1 MRVARAATC
10 AIIRPQAFRR
20 IASKPLADPLI
31 ALLHKRMSRVPQ
43 SQFDLPNTDAPKN
56 DVTLPPPRLRPK
68 EDFDEFAA
76 APEALPQSGREG
88 LPPSYRMRADR
99 HYIDRMSDSMGM
111 PVRLV
116 PVDQIDLI
124 EPTEDQASPG
134 DALIKSIATHGVLQ
148 PMLVAKQ
155 DHRYR
160 LIAGRRRLAAAIAT
174 GLTSVPCL
182 VHDLG
187 EAEFAALAEAE
198 NVRGDRPESSGVAV
212 PSNIAEILREIAS
225 DLVHLERSAA
235 LLRRPSSGFAF
246 QKTAVDLVAA
256 QAWRTAWVANA
267 VTLGL
272 GEQRPARRARQLDSI
287 VDRVSQGF
295 EPELRLCGGQLQ
307 TNIAASAAIDGALG
321 ELVLTGAILAT
332 LCQLEEFVEPSIEV
346 RSTAADKD
354 FVVVEVLQPHV
365 PVAPDVV
372 QAFASSAAPA
382 KGHVIV
388 ALAGSVL
395 RLVTAQYRGSTEL
408 IAEGGGGVVRC
419 SFRV

>member
-1 MRVARAATC
+1 
-10 AIIRPQAFRR
+10 
-20 IASKPLADPLI
+20 
-31 ALLHKRMSRVPQ
+31 MSRVSQ
-43 SQFDLPNTDAPKN
+43 SQYDLSNTDVPKN
-56 DVTLPPPRLRPK
+56 DLTLPPPRLRPK

-76 APEALPQSGREG
+76 PEALPQSGREG
-88 LPPSYRMRADR
+88 LPQSYRMRADR
-99 HYIDRMSDSMGM
+99 HYIDRMSDSVGM

-116 PVDQIDLI
+116 AVDQIEQI
-124 EPTEDQASPG
+124 EPIEDQTPPG
-134 DALIKSIATHGVLQ
+134 EALTKSIAAHGVLQ
-148 PMLVAKQ
+148 PLLVTKQ
-155 DHRYR
+155 DTRYK
-160 LIAGRRRLAAAIAT
+160 LIAGRRRLAAAIAA

-187 EAEFAALAEAE
+187 DAEAAVLAEAE
-198 NVRGDRPESSGVAV
+198 NVRGDRPESAAGSAV
-212 PSNIAEILREIAS
+212 PGNIAEILREIAS

-235 LLRRPSSGFAF
+235 LLRRPSSGLVF
-246 QKTAVDLVAA
+246 QKTAVDLIAA

-287 VDRVSQGF
+287 VDRVAQGF

-321 ELVLTGAILAT
+321 ELALTGAILAT
-332 LCQLEEFVEPSIEV
+332 LSQLEEFIEPSIEV
-346 RSTAADKD
+346 RSTTSDKD

-365 PVAPDVV
+365 PVAPDVA
-372 QAFASSAAPA
+372 QAFADSAAPT
-382 KGHVIV
+382 KGHVVV

-395 RLVTAQYRGSTEL
+395 RSVTAQYRGSTEL
-408 IAEGGGGVVRC
+408 IAEGGGSVVRS

>member
-1 MRVARAATC
+1 
-10 AIIRPQAFRR
+10 
-20 IASKPLADPLI
+20 
-31 ALLHKRMSRVPQ
+31 MSRVSQ
-43 SQFDLPNTDAPKN
+43 SQYDLPNTDVPKN
-56 DVTLPPPRLRPK
+56 DLTLPPPLLRPK
-68 EDFDEFAA
+68 EDVDEFA
-76 APEALPQSGREG
+76 APEALPESGREG

-99 HYIDRMSDSMGM
+99 HYIDRMSDSVGM

-116 PVDQIDLI
+116 PVDQIEQI
-124 EPTEDQASPG
+124 EPIEDQTPPG
-134 DALIKSIATHGVLQ
+134 DALTKSIAAHGVLQ
-148 PMLVAKQ
+148 PLLVIKQ
-155 DHRYR
+155 DSRYK
-160 LIAGRRRLAAAIAT
+160 LIAGRRRLAAAIVA

-182 VHDLG
+182 VHDLS
-187 EAEFAALAEAE
+187 EAEAAVLAEAE
-198 NVRGDRPESSGVAV
+198 NVRGDRPESAAGSAV
-212 PSNIAEILREIAS
+212 PANIAEILREIAS
-225 DLVHLERSAA
+225 GLVHLERSAA
-235 LLRRPSSGFAF
+235 LLRRSSSGFVF

-321 ELVLTGAILAT
+321 ELALTGAILAT
-332 LCQLEEFVEPSIEV
+332 LSQLEEFIEPSIEV
-346 RSTAADKD
+346 RSTTSDKD

-365 PVAPDVV
+365 PVAPDVA
-372 QAFASSAAPA
+372 QAFVDSAAPA
-382 KGHVIV
+382 KGHVVV

-395 RLVTAQYRGSTEL
+395 RSVTAQYRGSTEL
-408 IAEGGGGVVRC
+408 ITEGSGSVVRS

>member
-1 MRVARAATC
+1 
-10 AIIRPQAFRR
+10 
-20 IASKPLADPLI
+20 
-31 ALLHKRMSRVPQ
+31 MSRVSQ
-43 SQFDLPNTDAPKN
+43 SQYDVPNTDVPKN
-56 DVTLPPPRLRPK
+56 DLTLPPPRLRPK

-76 APEALPQSGREG
+76 PETPQSGREG

-99 HYIDRMSDSMGM
+99 HYIDRMSDSVGM

-116 PVDQIDLI
+116 PVDQI
-124 EPTEDQASPG
+124 EPIEDQTPPG
-134 DALIKSIATHGVLQ
+134 DALTKSIAAHGVLQ
-148 PMLVAKQ
+148 PLLVAKQ
-155 DHRYR
+155 DSQYK
-160 LIAGRRRLAAAIAT
+160 LIAGRRRLAAAIAV

-182 VHDLG
+182 VHDLS
-187 EAEFAALAEAE
+187 EAEAAVLADAE
-198 NVRGDRPESSGVAV
+198 NIRGDRPRSAVGGAV

-235 LLRRPSSGFAF
+235 LLRRPSTGFVF

-272 GEQRPARRARQLDSI
+272 GEQRPARRARQLDLI
-287 VDRVSQGF
+287 VDRVAQGF

-321 ELVLTGAILAT
+321 ELALTGAILAT
-332 LCQLEEFVEPSIEV
+332 LSQLEEFIEPSIEV
-346 RSTAADKD
+346 RSTTTDKD

-365 PVAPDVV
+365 PVAPDVA
-372 QAFASSAAPA
+372 QAFSDSAAPT
-382 KGHVIV
+382 KGHVVV

-395 RLVTAQYRGSTEL
+395 RSVTAQYRGSSEL
-408 IAEGGGGVVRC
+408 ISEGGGSIVR
-419 SFRV
+419 STFRV

>member
-1 MRVARAATC
+1 
-10 AIIRPQAFRR
+10 
-20 IASKPLADPLI
+20 
-31 ALLHKRMSRVPQ
+31 MSRVSQ
-43 SQFDLPNTDAPKN
+43 SQYDLPNTDVPKN
-56 DVTLPPPRLRPK
+56 DLTLPPPRLRPK

-76 APEALPQSGREG
+76 PEALPESGREG

-99 HYIDRMSDSMGM
+99 HYIDRMSDSVGM

-116 PVDQIDLI
+116 PVEQIEQI
-124 EPTEDQASPG
+124 EVIKGQTPPG
-134 DALIKSIATHGVLQ
+134 DALTKSIAAHGVLQ
-148 PMLVAKQ
+148 PLLVAKQ
-155 DHRYR
+155 DSRFK
-160 LIAGRRRLAAAIAT
+160 LIAGRRRLAAAIAA

-182 VHDLG
+182 IHDLN
-187 EAEFAALAEAE
+187 EAEAAVLAEAE
-198 NVRGDRPESSGVAV
+198 NVRGDRPEPGAGGAV
-212 PSNIAEILREIAS
+212 PANLAEILREIAS

-235 LLRRPSSGFAF
+235 LLRRPSSGFVF

-287 VDRVSQGF
+287 VDRVVQGF

-321 ELVLTGAILAT
+321 ELALTGAVLAT
-332 LCQLEEFVEPSIEV
+332 LSQLEEFIEPSIEV
-346 RSTAADKD
+346 RSTTSDKD

-365 PVAPDVV
+365 PVAPDVA
-372 QAFASSAAPA
+372 QAFADSAAPT
-382 KGHVIV
+382 KGHVVV

-395 RLVTAQYRGSTEL
+395 RSVTAQYRGSTEL
-408 IAEGGGGVVRC
+408 IAESGGSVVRS

>member
-1 MRVARAATC
+1 
-10 AIIRPQAFRR
+10 
-20 IASKPLADPLI
+20 
-31 ALLHKRMSRVPQ
+31 MSRVSQ
-43 SQFDLPNTDAPKN
+43 SQYDLPNTDVPKN
-56 DVTLPPPRLRPK
+56 DLTLPPPLLRPK

-76 APEALPQSGREG
+76 PEALPESGREG

-99 HYIDRMSDSMGM
+99 HYIDRMSDSVGM

-116 PVDQIDLI
+116 PVDQIEQI
-124 EPTEDQASPG
+124 EPIEDQTPPG
-134 DALIKSIATHGVLQ
+134 DALTKSIAAHGVLQ
-148 PMLVAKQ
+148 PLLVTKQ
-155 DHRYR
+155 DSRYK
-160 LIAGRRRLAAAIAT
+160 LIAGRRRLAAAIAA

-187 EAEFAALAEAE
+187 EAEAAVLAEAE
-198 NVRGDRPESSGVAV
+198 NVRGDRPESAAGSAV
-212 PSNIAEILREIAS
+212 PANIAEILREIAS

-235 LLRRPSSGFAF
+235 LLRRSSSGFVF

-287 VDRVSQGF
+287 VDRVAQGF

-321 ELVLTGAILAT
+321 ELALTGAILAT
-332 LCQLEEFVEPSIEV
+332 LSQLEEFIEPSIEV
-346 RSTAADKD
+346 RSTTSDKD

-365 PVAPDVV
+365 PVAPDVA
-372 QAFASSAAPA
+372 QAFADSAAPT
-382 KGHVIV
+382 KGHVVV

-395 RLVTAQYRGSTEL
+395 RSVTAQYRGSTEL
-408 IAEGGGGVVRC
+408 IAEGGGSVVRC

>member
-1 MRVARAATC
+1 
-10 AIIRPQAFRR
+10 
-20 IASKPLADPLI
+20 
-31 ALLHKRMSRVPQ
+31 MSRVSQ
-43 SQFDLPNTDAPKN
+43 SQYDLPNTDVPKN

-76 APEALPQSGREG
+76 PEALPESGREG

-99 HYIDRMSDSMGM
+99 HYIDRMSDSVGM

-116 PVDQIDLI
+116 PVDKIEQI
-124 EPTEDQASPG
+124 EPIEDQTPPG
-134 DALIKSIATHGVLQ
+134 DALTKSIAAHGVLQ
-148 PMLVAKQ
+148 PLLVTKQ
-155 DHRYR
+155 DSRYK
-160 LIAGRRRLAAAIAT
+160 LIAGRRRLAAAIVA

-182 VHDLG
+182 VHDLS
-187 EAEFAALAEAE
+187 EAEAAVLAEAE
-198 NVRGDRPESSGVAV
+198 NVRGDRPESATGSAV
-212 PSNIAEILREIAS
+212 PANIAEILREIAS
-225 DLVHLERSAA
+225 GLVHLERSAA
-235 LLRRPSSGFAF
+235 LLRRSSSGFAF

-287 VDRVSQGF
+287 VDRVAQGF

-321 ELVLTGAILAT
+321 ELALTGAILAT
-332 LCQLEEFVEPSIEV
+332 LSQLEEFIEPSIEV
-346 RSTAADKD
+346 RSTTSDKD

-365 PVAPDVV
+365 PVAPDVA
-372 QAFASSAAPA
+372 QAFVDSAAPT
-382 KGHVIV
+382 KGHVVV

-395 RLVTAQYRGSTEL
+395 RSVTAQYRGSTEL
-408 IAEGGGGVVRC
+408 IAEGGGSVVRS

>member
-1 MRVARAATC
+1 
-10 AIIRPQAFRR
+10 
-20 IASKPLADPLI
+20 
-31 ALLHKRMSRVPQ
+31 MSRVSQ
-43 SQFDLPNTDAPKN
+43 SQYDLPNTDVPKN
-56 DVTLPPPRLRPK
+56 DLTLPPPRLRPK
-68 EDFDEFAA
+68 EDFDELA

-88 LPPSYRMRADR
+88 LPQSYRMRADR
-99 HYIDRMSDSMGM
+99 HYIDRMSDSVGM

-116 PVDQIDLI
+116 PVDQIEQV
-124 EPTEDQASPG
+124 EPIEDQASPG
-134 DALIKSIATHGVLQ
+134 DALTKSIAAHGVLQ
-148 PMLVAKQ
+148 PLLVTKQ
-155 DHRYR
+155 DSRYK
-160 LIAGRRRLAAAIAT
+160 LIAGHRRLAAAIAA

-182 VHDLG
+182 VHDIS
-187 EAEFAALAEAE
+187 EAEAAVLAEAE
-198 NVRGDRPESSGVAV
+198 NVRGDRPESAAGSAV
-212 PSNIAEILREIAS
+212 PANIAEILREIAS

-235 LLRRPSSGFAF
+235 LLRRPSSGFGF

-287 VDRVSQGF
+287 VDRVAQGF

-321 ELVLTGAILAT
+321 ELALTGAILAT
-332 LCQLEEFVEPSIEV
+332 LSQLEEFIEPSIEV
-346 RSTAADKD
+346 RSTTTSDKD

-372 QAFASSAAPA
+372 QAFADSAAPT
-382 KGHVIV
+382 KGHVVV

-395 RLVTAQYRGSTEL
+395 RSVTAQYRGSTEL
-408 IAEGGGGVVRC
+408 ITEGGGSVVRS

>member
-1 MRVARAATC
+1 
-10 AIIRPQAFRR
+10 
-20 IASKPLADPLI
+20 
-31 ALLHKRMSRVPQ
+31 MSRVSQ
-43 SQFDLPNTDAPKN
+43 SQYDLPNTDVPKN

-76 APEALPQSGREG
+76 PEALPESGREG

-99 HYIDRMSDSMGM
+99 HYIDRMSDSVGM

-116 PVDQIDLI
+116 PVEQIEQI
-124 EPTEDQASPG
+124 EQIEAREHQTSPG
-134 DALIKSIATHGVLQ
+134 DALIKSIAAHGVLQ
-148 PMLVAKQ
+148 PLLVAKQ
-155 DHRYR
+155 DDRYKM
-160 LIAGRRRLAAAIAT
+160 IAGRRRLAAAIAA

-182 VHDLG
+182 VHDLS
-187 EAEFAALAEAE
+187 EAEAAVLAEAE
-198 NVRGDRPESSGVAV
+198 NVRGDRPKPAAGGAV

-235 LLRRPSSGFAF
+235 LLRRPSGGFVF

-272 GEQRPARRARQLDSI
+272 CEQRPARRARQLDSI
-287 VDRVSQGF
+287 VDRVAQGF

-321 ELVLTGAILAT
+321 ELALTGAILAT
-332 LCQLEEFVEPSIEV
+332 LSQLEEFIEPSIEV
-346 RSTAADKD
+346 RSTMSDKD

-365 PVAPDVV
+365 PVAPDVA
-372 QAFASSAAPA
+372 QAFSDSTAPT
-382 KGHVIV
+382 KGHVVV

-395 RLVTAQYRGSTEL
+395 RSVTAQYRGSTEL
-408 IAEGGGGVVRC
+408 ITEGGGGVVRC
-419 SFRV
+419 TFRV